1 MDETGHTILDLRQGK
16 ISHRSCGE
24 ACLPGP
30 DAVESESDRLGP
42 IRLTAC
48 LACGKVFARQ
58 IDGFSISTSELRRAG
73 YHAEA
78 QAYDDEHM
86 CKAVRV
92 KINRLK
98 KELVRLESFDQRY
111 NGCNGEEKST

>member
-30 DAVESESDRLGP
+30 DAIESESDRLGP

-48 LACGKVFARQ
+48 IACHKVFVQ
-58 IDGFSISTSELRRAG
+58 QLDGFSISTTELHAAG
-73 YHAEA
+73 YRSEA
-78 QAYDDEHM
+78 KAYSEEHM
-86 CKAVRV
+86 RKAVKV
-92 KINRLK
+92 KIDRLK
-98 KELVRLESFDQRY
+98 KELVRLENFDQRY
-111 NGCNGEEKST
+111 NGEDTPK